1 VKKES
6 KLPLDKAMIIWF
18 LNEYKY
24 GSINRFDL
32 FIKFRELFFS
42 KKIGNEK
49 IEVHGNTNLELAF
62 KRFTN
67 EYLEEEPFVKA
78 YSPHSTGYGYFAKI
92 NTKLSPIEL
101 IFPLFPYAYLTH
113 LSAMRHYS
121 ITDRIPKK
129 IQIEIPSRPK
139 WKALLTEDIK
149 KMDVSAKDKDII
161 LKYLPRYPKSD
172 EIYFK
177 KRILV
182 SSIRTPLP
190 YLTLDNG
197 VRVVEIGALF
207 VEMINNPKEC
217 GGIEHVMDVFQE
229 YGLIFKKKIYKVAL
243 ESSLIAQARIGFIF
257 EQILEQSDP
266 EILKMKSRN
275 KDLRG
280 GSRVFLTGE
289 DFSNIIN
296 IEWNLSLNH
305 PSVESYGIEFN
316 PMG

>member
-1 VKKES
+1 MKKDS
-6 KLPLDKAMIIWF
+6 KLSLDKAMIIWF

-42 KKIGNEK
+42 KKLGNEK
-49 IEVHGNTNLELAF
+49 IAVHGNTDLELAF
-62 KRFTN
+62 KKFTN
-67 EYLEEEPFVKA
+67 EYLEHEPFVKA
-78 YSPHSTGYGYFAKI
+78 YGPHSTGYGYFAKI
-92 NTKLSPIEL
+92 NTKLTPSEL

-129 IQIEIPSRPK
+129 IQIEIPSRSK
-139 WKALLTEDIK
+139 WKALIIEDIK
-149 KMDVSAKDKDII
+149 KMDVSARDKDLI

-182 SSIRTPLP
+182 SSTRTPLP
-190 YLTLDNG
+190 NLTLDNG
-197 VRVVEIGALF
+197 IRVIEIGALF

-217 GGIEHVMDVFQE
+217 GGIEHVMDIFQE
-229 YGLIFKKKIYKVAL
+229 YGLVFKKKIYKAAL
-243 ESSLIAQARIGFIF
+243 ESSLISQTRIGFIF
-257 EQILEQSDP
+257 EQILKQSDL
-266 EILKMKSRN
+266 EIIKMKNRN

-305 PSVESYGIEFN
+305 PSVVSYGIEFN
-316 PMG
+316 SMG

>member
-1 VKKES
+1 MKK
-6 KLPLDKAMIIWF
+6 KLGD
-18 LNEYKY
+18 
-24 GSINRFDL
+24 
-32 FIKFRELFFS
+32 
-42 KKIGNEK
+42 EK
-49 IEVHGNTNLELAF
+49 IELHGNTNLELAF

-67 EYLEEEPFVKA
+67 NYLEEEPFVKA
-78 YSPHSTGYGYFAKI
+78 YGPHSTGYGYFAKI
-92 NTKLSPIEL
+92 NVKLTPIEL

-139 WKALLTEDIK
+139 WKSLLVEDIK
-149 KMDVSAKDKDII
+149 KMDVLAKDKDMI
-161 LKYLPRYPKSD
+161 LNYLPRYPKSN

-182 SSIRTPLP
+182 SSTSKSLP

-207 VEMINNPKEC
+207 VEMINNPIEC
-217 GGIEHVMDVFQE
+217 GGIEHVMDVFEE
-229 YGLIFKKKIYKVAL
+229 YGLIFKKKIYKAAL
-243 ESSLIAQARIGFIF
+243 ESSLISQARIGFIF
-257 EQILEQSDP
+257 EQILEQSDT

-289 DFSNIIN
+289 DFSNVIN

-316 PMG
+316 SMG

>member
-1 VKKES
+1 MKKES

-32 FIKFRELFFS
+32 FIKFRELFFL
-42 KKIGNEK
+42 KKLGDEK

-67 EYLEEEPFVKA
+67 NYLEEEPFVKA
-78 YSPHSTGYGYFAKI
+78 YGPHSTGYGYFAKI
-92 NTKLSPIEL
+92 NAKLTPTEL

-139 WKALLTEDIK
+139 WKSLLVEDIK
-149 KMDVSAKDKDII
+149 KMDVLAKDKDMI
-161 LKYLPRYPKSD
+161 LNYLPRYPKSD
-172 EIYFK
+172 ELYFK

-182 SSIRTPLP
+182 SSTSSPLSN
-190 YLTLDNG
+190 LTLDNG
-197 VRVVEIGALF
+197 VRVIEIGALF

-217 GGIEHVMDVFQE
+217 GGIEHVIDVFTE
-229 YGLIFKKKIYKVAL
+229 YGVTFKKKIYKAAL
-243 ESSLIAQARIGFIF
+243 ESSLISQTRIGFIF

-316 PMG
+316 SMG

>member
-1 VKKES
+1 MRKES
-6 KLPLDKAMIIWF
+6 KLPLNKAMIIWF

-32 FIKFRELFFS
+32 FIKFRELFIS
-42 KKIGNEK
+42 KKIGNQQ

-62 KRFTN
+62 RRFTS

-78 YSPHSTGYGYFAKI
+78 YNPHSTGYAYFAKI

-129 IQIEIPSRPK
+129 IQIEIPSRSK
-139 WKALLTEDIK
+139 WKALLVEDIK
-149 KMDVSAKDKDII
+149 KMDVSSKDKDMI

-172 EIYFK
+172 ELYFK

-182 SSIRTPLP
+182 SSTSSPLSN
-190 YLTLDNG
+190 LTLDNG
-197 VRVVEIGALF
+197 VRVIEIGALF

-217 GGIEHVMDVFQE
+217 GGIEHVIDVFTE
-229 YGLIFKKKIYKVAL
+229 YGVTFKKKIYKAAL
-243 ESSLIAQARIGFIF
+243 ESSLISQTRIGFIF

-316 PMG
+316 SMG